1 MSTENN
7 SDLLFKNSVKILTD
21 LISFKTI
28 SGEDNTALIDYCD
41 DILKKLG
48 ATSFRTYDDEK
59 KRVNLFATLKAKS
72 SNNKKPIILS
82 GHTDVVP
89 VSKGWSSDPFTA
101 TIKDDKLYGRG
112 SCDMKGFIACTL
124 AYAPIYSKSNLD
136 RDIHF
141 SFTFDE
147 ETACIGAPIL
157 IEELKRRNIKDGICI
172 VGEPTNMKIIDAH
185 KGCYEYTTHFRGLA
199 GHSSAPHKGVSA
211 VEYASKY
218 VNKLMELRERLK
230 EREPKDSI
238 FDPPHSTLS
247 IGGIFG
253 GIAHNVIADKCHVNW
268 ETRPVV
274 KEDGVFLNQEIDKYV
289 NEVLLPDMKKIFPN
303 ASIEKN
309 IIGEI
314 IGFDRKSKSDACEL
328 ISSLTGD
335 NSRQVVS
342 FGTEAGLFQEI
353 GISTVVCGPGSIEQ
367 AHKIDEFIILDELK
381 KRVKKDSIFDPPHS
395 TLSIGGIKGGIAHN
409 VIADKCSVEWE
420 TRPVVKDDGE
430 FVTKEIDKYAN
441 EVLLPEMKKVFPDS
455 YIKKEV
461 IGEVVGFNRLDDSE
475 ACEFVSNITG
485 DNSREVVSFG
495 TEAGLFQELGI
506 STVVCGPGSIE
517 QAHKID
523 EFIELNEMKKCLKFL
538 EGVKDKSVN

>member
-7 SDLLFKNSVKILTD
+7 SEQLFDSSVKILTE
-21 LISFKTI
+21 LIGFKTI
-28 SGEDNTALIDYCD
+28 SGEDNSSLIDYCD
-41 DILKKLG
+41 DILKKLE

-59 KRVNLFATLKAKS
+59 KRVNLFATLKAKN
-72 SNNKKPIILS
+72 SNTKKPIILS

-101 TIKDDKLYGRG
+101 TVKGDKLYGRG
-112 SCDMKGFIACTL
+112 SCDMKGFIACAL
-124 AYAPIYSKSNLD
+124 AYAPIFSKSNLD

-147 ETACIGAPIL
+147 ETACQGAPIL
-157 IEELKRRNIKDGICI
+157 IEELKKRNIKDGICI
-172 VGEPTNMKIIDAH
+172 IGEPTNMKIIDAH
-185 KGCYEYTTHFRGLA
+185 KGCYEYTTYFKGLA

-218 VNKLMELRERLK
+218 VNKLIELRKKLK
-230 EREPKDSI
+230 SRAPKDSI

-247 IGGIFG
+247 IGGVFG

-274 KEDGVFLNQEIDKYV
+274 KEDGVFLNQEIDKYA
-289 NEVLLPDMKKIFPN
+289 NEVLLPEMKKVFSN
-303 ASIEKN
+303 ASIEKD

-314 IGFDRKSKSDACEL
+314 VGFDRVNKSEACEL

-353 GISTVVCGPGSIEQ
+353 GISTVVCGPGSIDQ

-381 KRVKKDSIFDPPHS
+381 KCLNLLD
-395 TLSIGGIKGGIAHN
+395 GIK
-409 VIADKCSVEWE
+409 VESV
-420 TRPVVKDDGE
+420 P
-430 FVTKEIDKYAN
+430 N
-441 EVLLPEMKKVFPDS
+441 
-455 YIKKEV
+455 
-461 IGEVVGFNRLDDSE
+461 
-475 ACEFVSNITG
+475 
-485 DNSREVVSFG
+485 
-495 TEAGLFQELGI
+495 
-506 STVVCGPGSIE
+506 
-517 QAHKID
+517 
-523 EFIELNEMKKCLKFL
+523 
-538 EGVKDKSVN
+538 